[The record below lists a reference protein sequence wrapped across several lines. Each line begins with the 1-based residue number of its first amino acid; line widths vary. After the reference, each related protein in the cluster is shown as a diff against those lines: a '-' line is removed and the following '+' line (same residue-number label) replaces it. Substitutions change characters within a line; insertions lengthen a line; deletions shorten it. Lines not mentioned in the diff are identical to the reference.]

1 MANGSRKP
9 RRRSRSKCSRRYIR
23 SPTHRGLSSAEMATT
38 IGQIQAV
45 KPATGEVSASF
56 DAFGADEVGM
66 ALADAHDAFLEWRD
80 RPITE
85 RAVPMR
91 ALASLLRERA
101 DRYARL
107 ATLEMGKPINE
118 AKAEIEKCAFGAEH
132 FALNASR
139 YLADEEIRANA
150 RRSIVAFQPLGVV
163 LAVMPWNFPFWQV
176 VRFAAPALMAGNAA
190 VVKHA
195 SNVPQCA
202 LAIEEAFRDA
212 GFPQGLLRTVLV
224 SGSAIEPIIADE
236 RIRAVTLTGSSD
248 TGSRIAEL
256 AGRALKKTVLEL
268 GGSDPF
274 IVLGDADL
282 DAAATTGARARNQN
296 AGQSCIAAKRFI
308 AERAIADDFERKF
321 AKGVEDLVVGDPM
334 ATKTQVGPLARR
346 DLLDALERQV
356 DESVRAG
363 ARVLTGGERLTG
375 KGYFFRPTVLANV
388 TRDMAAFREE
398 TFGPAAAVIRVRDAD
413 EAVRVAN
420 DSAYGLGASIWTRDA
435 ALGERLARRIE
446 SGSVFVNGMVASDP
460 RLPFGGIKRSGYGRE
475 LSAFGAREFT
485 NIQTIWI
492 GPAEGQQPTSQPAE

>member
-1 MANGSRKP
+1 
-9 RRRSRSKCSRRYIR
+9 
-23 SPTHRGLSSAEMATT
+23 MATT
-38 IGQIQAV
+38 IGQINAV
-45 KPATGEVSASF
+45 NPATEEVIASF
-56 DAFGADEVGM
+56 DAFGRDEVEM
-66 ALADAHDAFLEWRD
+66 ALAETHDAFLEWRE
-80 RPITE
+80 RPIAE

-91 ALASLLRERA
+91 ALATLLRERSE
-101 DRYARL
+101 RYARL
-107 ATLEMGKPINE
+107 APLEMGKP
-118 AKAEIEKCAFGAEH
+118 
-132 FALNASR
+132 
-139 YLADEEIRANA
+139 
-150 RRSIVAFQPLGVV
+150 
-163 LAVMPWNFPFWQV
+163 
-176 VRFAAPALMAGNAA
+176 
-190 VVKHA
+190 
-195 SNVPQCA
+195 
-202 LAIEEAFRDA
+202 IEEAFRDA

-224 SGSAIEPIIADE
+224 SGSAIEPIIADD

-282 DAAATTGARARNQN
+282 QLAATTAVRARNQN
-296 AGQSCIAAKRFI
+296 NGQSCIAAKRFI
-308 AERAIADDFERKF
+308 VVDSVAEEFERRF

-334 ATKTQVGPLARR
+334 DAKTQVGPLARR

-398 TFGPAAAVIRVRDAD
+398 TFGPAAAVIRVRDGD
-413 EAVRVAN
+413 EGVRVAN
-420 DSAYGLGASIWTRDA
+420 DSAYGLGASVWTGA
-435 ALGERLARRIE
+435 PAHGEPLARRIE

>member
-1 MANGSRKP
+1 
-9 RRRSRSKCSRRYIR
+9 
-23 SPTHRGLSSAEMATT
+23 MATT
-38 IGQIQAV
+38 IGQINAV
-45 KPATGEVSASF
+45 NPATQEVVASF
-56 DAFGADEVGM
+56 DAFGPDEVEM
-66 ALADAHDAFLEWRD
+66 AVAEAHDAFLEWRG
-80 RPITE
+80 RPIAE

-91 ALASLLRERA
+91 ALAALLRERS

-107 ATLEMGKPINE
+107 ATLEMGKPIVE
-118 AKAEIEKCAFGAEH
+118 AKAEIEKCAFGADH
-132 FALNASR
+132 FAQNAAR

-176 VRFAAPALMAGNAA
+176 IRFAAPALMAGNAA
-190 VVKHA
+190 VLKHA

-224 SGSAIEPIIADE
+224 SGADIEPVIADN
-236 RIRAVTLTGSSD
+236 RIRAITLTGSSD
-248 TGSRIAEL
+248 TGSRIAAL

-282 DAAATTGARARNQN
+282 ELTATTAVRARNQN
-296 AGQSCIAAKRFI
+296 NGQSCIAAKRFI
-308 AERAIADDFERKF
+308 VVQSAADEFERRF

-334 ATKTQVGPLARR
+334 DRKTQVGPLARR
-346 DLLDALERQV
+346 DLLDTLERQV
-356 DESVRAG
+356 EESVRAG
-363 ARVLTGGERLTG
+363 ARVLTGGERLAG
-375 KGYFFRPTVLANV
+375 KGYFYRPTVLTNV
-388 TRDMAAFREE
+388 TAEMPAFREE
-398 TFGPAAAVIRVRDAD
+398 TFGPVAAVVRVRDAD
-413 EAVRVAN
+413 EAVDVAN
-420 DSAYGLGASIWTRDA
+420 DSAYGLGASIWTGDA

-446 SGSVFVNGMVASDP
+446 AGSVFVNGMVASDP

>member
-1 MANGSRKP
+1 
-9 RRRSRSKCSRRYIR
+9 
-23 SPTHRGLSSAEMATT
+23 MATS
-38 IGQIQAV
+38 IGQISAV
-45 KPATGEVSASF
+45 NPATEEVIASF
-56 DAFGADEVGM
+56 DAFGRDEVEM
-66 ALADAHDAFLEWRD
+66 ALAETHDAFLEWRD
-80 RPITE
+80 RPIAE

-91 ALASLLRERA
+91 ALARLLRERSE
-101 DRYARL
+101 RYARL
-107 ATLEMGKPINE
+107 ATLEMGKPIVE
-118 AKAEIEKCAFGAEH
+118 AKAEIEKCAFGADH
-132 FALNASR
+132 FAQNAAR

-176 VRFAAPALMAGNAA
+176 IRFAAPALMAGNAA
-190 VVKHA
+190 VLKHA

-282 DAAATTGARARNQN
+282 KLAATTAVRARNQN
-296 AGQSCIAAKRFI
+296 NGQSCIAAKRFI
-308 AERAIADDFERKF
+308 VVDSVAEEFERRF

-334 ATKTQVGPLARR
+334 DTKTQVGPLARR

-375 KGYFFRPTVLANV
+375 KGYFFTPTVLVNV

-398 TFGPAAAVIRVRDAD
+398 TFGPAAAVIRVRDGD
-413 EAVRVAN
+413 EGVRVAN
-420 DSAYGLGASIWTRDA
+420 DSAYGLGASIWTGDT

>member
-1 MANGSRKP
+1 
-9 RRRSRSKCSRRYIR
+9 
-23 SPTHRGLSSAEMATT
+23 MATT
-38 IGQIQAV
+38 ISQISAV
-45 KPATGEVSASF
+45 NPATEEVIASF
-56 DAFGADEVGM
+56 DAFGPDEVEM
-66 ALADAHDAFLEWRD
+66 ALAEAQDAFLDWRE
-80 RPITE
+80 RPIAE

-91 ALASLLRERA
+91 ALARVLRERSE
-101 DRYARL
+101 RYARL
-107 ATLEMGKPINE
+107 ATLEMGKPITE
-118 AKAEIEKCAFGAEH
+118 AKAEIEKCAFGADH
-132 FALNASR
+132 FAQNAAR

-176 VRFAAPALMAGNAA
+176 IRFAAPALMAGNAA
-190 VVKHA
+190 VLKHA

-212 GFPQGLLRTVLV
+212 GFPQGLLRAILV
-224 SGSAIEPIIADE
+224 SGSAVEPIIADD

-282 DAAATTGARARNQN
+282 QLAATTAVRARNQN
-296 AGQSCIAAKRFI
+296 NGQSCIAAKRFVVV
-308 AERAIADDFERKF
+308 ESIADEFERRF
-321 AKGVEDLVVGDPM
+321 AKGVEDLVVGDPIDP
-334 ATKTQVGPLARR
+334 KTQIGPLARR
-346 DLLDALERQV
+346 DLLDTLERQV

-363 ARVLTGGERLTG
+363 ARVLTGGQRIAG
-375 KGYFFRPTVLANV
+375 RGYYFRPTVLTRV

-413 EAVRVAN
+413 EAVTVAN

-435 ALGERLARRIE
+435 ALGERLAREIE